1 MCLRPRLPQLPAR
14 HKPPTLHPEQ
24 KKTFKRR
31 IAKLLVSLP
40 SPLVKHGSSL
50 QRGLRFCLCVTVN
63 VHPFRLV
70 FKTSPSLLCAA
81 LSIFV
86 SPFTDGLVSLLFLR
100 EDWQVLTMY
109 LAPWRDLPTHAI
121 HRHFVANPVRHD
133 KAPNQPFVFGTR
145 IGNPSHHSKIFSFRR
160 ALWTVNCSAGVK
172 WCLAPD
178 CCCSHCHVC
187 RLLRCSQR
195 HRVQRDAEREGS
207 SLRGVLWFYWARGSI
222 VGKVLVRCLRPISR
236 NVATDALLGA

>member
-14 HKPPTLHPEQ
+14 HKPPNTPPQTEENLQ
-24 KKTFKRR
+24 KKNRK
-31 IAKLLVSLP
+31 IAGFSAQSFGKTQLFPSKGASFISLCYCKCASIQACFENIALP
-40 SPLVKHGSSL
+40 S
-50 QRGLRFCLCVTVN
+50 
-63 VHPFRLV
+63 
-70 FKTSPSLLCAA
+70 CAA

-133 KAPNQPFVFGTR
+133 KAPNHPFVFGTR

-160 ALWTVNCSAGVK
+160 ALWTVNCSTGVK

-195 HRVQRDAEREGS
+195 HPSSKRHWKRGKQSER
-207 SLRGVLWFYWARGSI
+207 RFMI
-222 VGKVLVRCLRPISR
+222 
-236 NVATDALLGA
+236 LLGQRKHCWEGVGPLSALHLL